1 MYLSVSQSLAGS
13 CSFHL
18 IIVCV
23 CVCERERERERER
36 EIFKVKWLSLG
47 QRHFSSTH
55 NISCLPNE
63 GDLGR
68 VPTVSTLF
76 DILFKHF

>member
-23 CVCERERERERER
+23 CVCVRERERERERER
-36 EIFKVKWLSLG
+36 DFPGEVALLRSKAFL
-47 QRHFSSTH
+47 
-55 NISCLPNE
+55 
-63 GDLGR
+63 
-68 VPTVSTLF
+68 
-76 DILFKHF
+76 

>member
-13 CSFHL
+13 CSYHL

-36 EIFKVKWLSLG
+36 DFPGEVALLRSKAFL
-47 QRHFSSTH
+47 
-55 NISCLPNE
+55 
-63 GDLGR
+63 
-68 VPTVSTLF
+68 
-76 DILFKHF
+76 